1 MMALSPAVRLL
12 AACACLAGAIVV
24 GNGCGEPSSPVVPT
38 ALVKVSGDCQSGTV
52 GQVLPRLLAV
62 KVLTARGRGVPDVPV
77 TWVVAGG
84 SGVVSAETTATD
96 PAGFA
101 WVAWKLGT
109 AAGSDT
115 VTAVVAGL
123 PPAVFAAEAGAGPPA
138 ALGFAVQP
146 SDVRAL
152 DVIRPTV
159 VVGLRDAYG
168 NSARDWG
175 RVVTLAVTSGT
186 GTSGA
191 VLSGQ
196 LVRPVLGGS
205 AVFAD
210 LSVDRAGT
218 GYKVAAA
225 SSGLVGA
232 TSAAFDVAPAIVVTV
247 QVTPTAVELLRVGG
261 TAQLAAQARSPSG
274 TLIPG
279 QVFAWSSSDESKVTV
294 SSTGSVT
301 AVAAGTATIMA
312 TAQGVSASCT
322 VTVASVASVEVTPV
336 APWILALGATLP
348 LTARARAA
356 SGALMPDQVFTW
368 SSGDPSVVTV
378 SDSGVVTAV
387 AAGTATVTAV
397 AQGVSGRSAVT
408 VEPRELTR
416 VPLSAGYAHTC
427 GLTADGTAYCWG
439 SGRSGQLGWGDRGT
453 IYPTSWLEEGSS
465 GHPVSVSGG
474 LAFVALSTGT
484 GHTCGLTAAGM
495 AYCWG
500 ANLAGQLG
508 DGTTVSRTAPV
519 RVVGGHGFVSVVTG
533 DAHSCGLTAS
543 SEVYCWGSDS
553 DGRVGDGTSSGT
565 RTTPT
570 RVVGGQ
576 EFVELTAGRYHTCGV
591 TVNAAVYCWGANS
604 YGQLGDGTTASRTSP
619 VAVGGGLAFRAV
631 SAGAYHTCGI
641 TSDGAAYC
649 WGSNGD
655 GRLGDGTTTAR
666 TSPGAVAGGLTFQAI
681 SAGGAYTCGLTTG
694 GSMYCWGSNARG
706 QFGDETM
713 AGRAVPVVAGGHLAF
728 RSVTTGDEHACGVT
742 VAGAAVCWGSNADGR
757 VGDGSW
763 MAPNAIGG
771 GHLFQT
777 VSAGGMHS
785 CGVTTSGVG
794 MCWGDNRVGQLGDG
808 TTSLRATPVPVAGGL
823 SFRSIVAAGPDQWYS
838 VSNEAQMHSCGIAAD
853 GRAYCWGGNQFGQ
866 LGDSTTTRRATPVAV
881 SGGLVFESLTA
892 GTAHTCGLTPEGRA
906 YCWGENSYGQLG
918 SAPVIEC
925 RYYSSSQQEGYNQS
939 CSRTPVAVTGNL
951 AFRSLSAGGSRTCGI
966 ATSGVAYCWGDYVSV
981 GSTWVP
987 AQVAGGL
994 TFRSI
999 ATGPVHTCGV
1009 TSSGATYCWGGN
1021 THGELGD
1028 GTETGS
1034 PTPVPVSGG
1043 LDFQALACNSAVG
1056 AGFAYTCGVVGSGA
1070 AYCWGGNYRGQLG
1083 TGTTASSLVPVAV
1096 AGGLTLRA
1104 IHGGPEVVC
1113 GVSAAGLG
1121 YCWGT
1126 GNGLGKEPDCG
1137 CRTTPTPVAGGL
1149 VFRAALEPGR
1159 VAPLPAP
1166 PSNPRPR

>member
-1 MMALSPAVRLL
+1 MALPPAARLL
-12 AACACLAGAIVV
+12 RACACVAVTVV
-24 GNGCGEPSSPVVPT
+24 LGTSCGEPSSPVVPT
-38 ALVKVSGDCQSGTV
+38 SLVKVSGDCQSGTV

-62 KVLTARGRGVPDVPV
+62 KVRTARGAGVPDVPV

-109 AAGSDT
+109 VAGSDT
-115 VTAVVAGL
+115 VRAVVAGL

-146 SDVRAL
+146 GDVRAL
-152 DVIRPTV
+152 DVIRPAV

-168 NSARDWG
+168 NSTSDRG

-196 LVRPVLGGS
+196 LVRPVLEGS

-210 LSVDRAGT
+210 LSVDLAGT
-218 GYKVAAA
+218 GYKVEAA

-232 TSAAFDVAPAIVVTV
+232 TSVAFDVAPAIVGAV
-247 QVTPTAVELLRVGG
+247 QVTPMAVELLRVGG

-301 AVAAGTATIMA
+301 AVAAGTATITA

-322 VTVASVASVEVTPV
+322 VTVASVASVEVTPA
-336 APWILALGATLP
+336 APWILAIGATLP
-348 LTARARAA
+348 LAARARAA
-356 SGALMPDQVFTW
+356 SGALMPDQVFAW

-387 AAGTATVTAV
+387 AAGTATVTAT

-474 LAFVALSTGT
+474 LAFVALSAGT
-484 GHTCGLTAAGM
+484 GHTCGLTAAGV

-533 DAHSCGLTAS
+533 DTHSCGLTAS
-543 SEVYCWGSDS
+543 SEVFCWGSAS
-553 DGRVGDGTSSGT
+553 DGRLGDGTSSGT
-565 RTTPT
+565 RPAPT

-576 EFVELTAGRYHTCGV
+576 EFVEITAGRYHTCGV
-591 TVNAAVYCWGANS
+591 TVSAAVYCWGANS

-641 TSDGAAYC
+641 TNDGAAYC

-655 GRLGDGTTTAR
+655 GRLGDGTATTR
-666 TSPGAVAGGLTFQAI
+666 TSPAAVVGGLTFQAI
-681 SAGGAYTCGLTTG
+681 SAGGAYTCGLATG
-694 GSMYCWGSNARG
+694 GSMYCWGSNGRG
-706 QFGDETM
+706 QFGDGTM
-713 AGRAVPVVAGGHLAF
+713 TGRSVPVVAGGRLAF

-742 VAGAAVCWGSNADGR
+742 VAGTAVCWGSNAAGQ

-763 MAPNAIGG
+763 MAPSPIGG
-771 GHLFQT
+771 GHVFQS
-777 VSAGGMHS
+777 VSAGVMHS

-794 MCWGDNRVGQLGDG
+794 MCWGDNQVGELGDG
-808 TTSLRATPVPVAGGL
+808 TTSFRATPAPVAGGL
-823 SFRSIVAAGPDQWYS
+823 SFRSIVVAGPDQYYL
-838 VSNEAQMHSCGIAAD
+838 VDEPQLHSCGIAAG
-853 GRAYCWGGNQFGQ
+853 GRAFCWGANQNGQ
-866 LGDSTTTRRATPVAV
+866 LGDSTTTRRTTPVAV
-881 SGGLVFESLTA
+881 RGGLVFESLTV

-906 YCWGENSYGQLG
+906 WCWGANGYGQIG
-918 SAPVIEC
+918 DST
-925 RYYSSSQQEGYNQS
+925 QTG
-939 CSRTPVAVTGNL
+939 RTTPAAVAGNL
-951 AFRSLSAGGSRTCGI
+951 TFRSLSAGGSRTCGI
-966 ATSGVAYCWGDYVSV
+966 ATSGAAYCWGQYSPSF
-981 GSTWVP
+981 GSFVP
-987 AQVAGGL
+987 EQVAGGL

-999 ATGPVHTCGV
+999 AAGPVHTCGV
-1009 TSSGATYCWGGN
+1009 TSSGAAYCWGDN
-1021 THGELGD
+1021 TYGELGH

-1034 PTPVPVSGG
+1034 LTPVPVSGG
-1043 LDFQALACNSAVG
+1043 IDFQALACNSAVA
-1056 AGFAYTCGVVGSGA
+1056 AGFAYTCGIDASGA
-1070 AYCWGGNYRGQLG
+1070 AYCWGSNYRGQLG

-1096 AGGLTLRA
+1096 AGGLTWRA
-1104 IHGGPEVVC
+1104 ISGGQEVAC
-1113 GVSAAGLG
+1113 GVSAAGVA

-1126 GNGLGKEPDCG
+1126 GNGLGREPDCG
-1137 CRTTPTPVAGGL
+1137 CRTTPTPIAGGL
-1149 VFRAALEPGR
+1149 VFRAALELGR
-1159 VAPLPAP
+1159 GAPLPAP
-1166 PSNPRPR
+1166 PSHPRPR